1 MYCCRTEWDTN
12 GTGARDC
19 NVSHRNLTSTAVNIS
34 PVHTLTFVYYVL
46 VMVVSR
52 HQVGIPH
59 KQVIQPGPF
68 VTRWS
73 RDTCILS
80 SCCTSSIYFTPRSSR

>member
-19 NVSHRNLTSTAVNIS
+19 NVSHRNLTSTAVN
-34 PVHTLTFVYYVL
+34 
-46 VMVVSR
+46 M
-52 HQVGIPH
+52 GIPH